1 MTAFAALLLR
11 LWTLALGAPA
21 GSPEGTPAPE
31 PPVASAPSAAS
42 TGTRSVVSDGLYV
55 GF

>member
-11 LWTLALGAPA
+11 LWTLAIGAPA
-21 GSPEGTPAPE
+21 GTPAPE
-31 PPVASAPSAAS
+31 PPVAAAPSAAS
-42 TGTRSVVSDGLYV
+42 TSTRSVVSDGLYV